1 VKIKDDIQLATG
13 NYAVI
18 FITERRDDMN
28 DYNEMDARTM
38 EEVSKM
44 DGYLGYESLR
54 VAPLGI
60 FISYWRDRAS
70 VDRWKE
76 YTLHKDAKTLGIAKW
91 YDAYRSIICP
101 IENIHFFRRASS

>member
-1 VKIKDDIQLATG
+1 MKIKDEIQLTQG

-18 FITERRDDMN
+18 FITERTDDMN

-38 EEVSKM
+38 HEVQNI

-54 VAPLGI
+54 VPPMGI
-60 FISYWRDRAS
+60 FISYWRDQSS
-70 VDRWKE
+70 VERWRE
-76 YTLHKDAKTLGIAKW
+76 HTLHREAKSLGTSKW

-101 IENIHFFRRASS
+101 IEHVQFFRRSQS